1 MGPDLRE
8 RESGDT
14 ERGTAPAP
22 ATRGA
27 GTEPPRIRSFRRP
40 RSAGARHGGTRG
52 NDRNGGPTGEH
63 EETPVRGGPRGTR
76 THRTGAFVSAQLSL
90 RPLTRPWSSRDSAAW
105 TSSSERSGWKDCQS
119 SAERSLDDVHAAL
132 S

>member
-1 MGPDLRE
+1 MGADLRE

-14 ERGTAPAP
+14 ERGTAPLP

-52 NDRNGGPTGEH
+52 NDRNGGPKGENRGSTTGEH
-63 EETPVRGGPRGTR
+63 EKAPVRGRPRGTR
-76 THRTGAFVSAQLSL
+76 PHRTGAFVRDQLPL

-105 TSSSERSGWKDCQS
+105 TSSR
-119 SAERSLDDVHAAL
+119 
-132 S
+132 